1 VRAVTTDLVGP
12 SLFAALLAV
21 SAIHALMPT
30 HWLSFVLVARAQKWT
45 RSRML
50 KVVFLSGLGHVGSTT
65 VVGLLA
71 AALGKELQEYVENL
85 DTPLPALILLAF
97 GLYYVVMGW
106 RREGHRH
113 CDHDHAT
120 DPIMADKVA
129 VGALFLEMTL
139 SPCETL
145 VPIFF
150 ASGSLPWSTLALMA
164 LVMSAVTVAS
174 MAVLALLGFAG
185 YEKIR
190 FPWLEHN
197 ERMLLGGVL
206 IVLGGIAYFVH

>member
-1 VRAVTTDLVGP
+1 MSS
-12 SLFAALLAV
+12 SLFLALLAV
-21 SAIHALMPT
+21 TAVHALMPT
-30 HWLSFVLVARAQKWT
+30 HWLSFVLVARAQKW
-45 RSRML
+45 SRAKMM
-50 KVVFLSGLGHVGSTT
+50 KVVMISGLGHVSSTT

-71 AALGKELQEYVENL
+71 AALGKELQEYVERL
-85 DTPLPALILLAF
+85 DTPLPALILMVF

-113 CDHDHAT
+113 CAHDHAT
-120 DPIMADKVA
+120 DPILADRVA
-129 VGALFLEMTL
+129 VGALFAEMTL

-150 ASGSLPWSTLALMA
+150 ASGSLPWGTLVLMA
-164 LVMSAVTVAS
+164 VVMSAVTVAS
-174 MAVLALLGFAG
+174 MAVLSLLGIAG

-197 ERMLLGGVL
+197 ERLLLGVIL
-206 IVLGGIAYFVH
+206 ILLGAFAYFIH